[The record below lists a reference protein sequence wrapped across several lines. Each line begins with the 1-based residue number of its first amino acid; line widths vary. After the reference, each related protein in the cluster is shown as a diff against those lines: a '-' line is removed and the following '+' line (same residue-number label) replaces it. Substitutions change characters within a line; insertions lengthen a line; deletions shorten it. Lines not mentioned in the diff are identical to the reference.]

1 MEQAAQILRSW
12 IAENKVRVL
21 NVAGPRQSNDPKI
34 YDATLEILRSQ
45 SMNESIGV
53 VTGGTRG
60 IGLVIADRLLQ
71 RGFSVAITYKDDMN
85 SAEKALRYLDG
96 HKMAD
101 QRILMLRGDAGDPDI
116 VACHHRTIRDE
127 LGVVTVLVNNAGIM
141 PTKSLEEISVQEWD
155 ETIRI
160 NLSGAFY
167 WCRQVV
173 PGMKEMKFGRIVN
186 MSSIAARGGGV
197 IGPHYAASKA
207 GMVGLTRYAAR
218 ELGQYGVTV
227 NAIAPAFIEDAGI
240 FADWSDE
247 KKAILKEKVFVP
259 QLGTT
264 DDVARAFEYLLDSPF
279 VTGVTLDVNGG
290 AFMI

>member
-1 MEQAAQILRSW
+1 MNAS
-12 IAENKVRVL
+12 IA
-21 NVAGPRQSNDPKI
+21 
-34 YDATLEILRSQ
+34 
-45 SMNESIGV
+45 V

-71 RGFSVAITYKDDMN
+71 RGFSLAITYKDDEK
-85 SAEKALRYLDG
+85 SAERAMQYLDG
-96 HKMAD
+96 RKTAD
-101 QRILMLRGDAGDPDI
+101 QHILMLRGDAGDPDT
-116 VACHHRTIRDE
+116 VAAHHRTVHGE
-127 LGVVTVLVNNAGIM
+127 LGAVSVLVNNAGIM
-141 PTKSLEEISVQEWD
+141 PAKLFEEISVQEWD

-186 MSSIAARGGGV
+186 ISSIAARGGGV

-207 GMVGLTRYAAR
+207 GMLGLTRYAAR
-218 ELGQYGVTV
+218 ELGPYGVTV

-247 KKAILKEKVFVP
+247 KKAVLKEKVLVP
-259 QLGTT
+259 RLGTS